1 MGLPVIVVAAV
12 RTRVFRSLAR
22 IVKRLGR
29 VLGRRGRGPSPECLE
44 AMRAG
49 GLVRLVAV
57 AVCRGRRVSATLDS
71 YTLWEAERLAG
82 TAMEEL
88 IRCLTN
94 PIHADNPKIAVT
106 AEPTEEIG
114 GDEACKTPTGE
125 DYRLDSSVRHTT
137 ITCCGRR
144 VKLTIKPAS

>member
-1 MGLPVIVVAAV
+1 M
-12 RTRVFRSLAR
+12 RVGVSGSLAR
-22 IVKRLGR
+22 IVKLLGKI
-29 VLGRRGRGPSPECLE
+29 LLRRGRGPSPECIE

-49 GLVRLVAV
+49 GLLRLVAI
-57 AVCRGRRVSATLDS
+57 AACRGRRVSAVLDS
-71 YTLWEAERLAG
+71 YSLWEAERLAG

-94 PIHADNPKIAVT
+94 PIHADHPKIAVT
-106 AEPTEEIG
+106 IEPIEEIG
-114 GDEACKTPTGE
+114 GDEACRTPTGE

-144 VKLTIKPAS
+144 VRLTIRPAS